1 MNIESYMNNKKLHEH
16 KKNPTPT
23 YQILHEHNFLY
34 KIDDEAYWEAY
45 WRDHQPISVQCYR
58 NGTFG

>member
-34 KIDDEAYWEAY
+34 KIDEEAYWEAY
-45 WRDHQPISVQCYR
+45 WRDH
-58 NGTFG
+58 